1 MLNTPSISQKRI
13 ENKFYSMN
21 KERMNPHR
29 QKILRESARF
39 INTNTTSETKQYS
52 NNKKYPKKKSLDV
65 NIVIVLETLILN
77 VLTNK
82 EKTPFKA

>member
-52 NNKKYPKKKSLDV
+52 SNKKYPNKKIIRCKYFYC
-65 NIVIVLETLILN
+65 T
-77 VLTNK
+77 
-82 EKTPFKA
+82 